1 MKTTDTDG
9 LYYADKRLEEPL
21 APSHLVLEAGEEGF
35 CFSVRDASGARLA
48 GGLELAYPAS
58 EVRLLEQVVRF
69 FETTAPFSGL
79 AWERVDVIRLDD
91 RFTVVPRAFF
101 DPEKKADLLAFALG
115 GMPDRP
121 VCARQVGDAVC
132 LFPEQTGWESIFS
145 SDSWLEQHHSA
156 GNIPGFGAQQC
167 RQRSVHLNVAPGFVQ
182 AVVLEGGRSVLVN
195 GFPLPGMDVT
205 TCCLLVATDTQTREA
220 EADLCFTARRR
231 CFCSCAGGWSGI
243 RDGIVFA
250 RRLGGELFYSGVGFL
265 WRIMIGTMY

>member
-21 APSHLVLEAGEEGF
+21 APCHLVLEAGEEGF
-35 CFSVRDASGARLA
+35 CFSVRDASGARLAA

-132 LFPEQTGWESIFS
+132 LFPEQTGLGEYFS
-145 SDSWLEQHHSA
+145 SRTARWNSTIARKYSWLWRA
-156 GNIPGFGAQQC
+156 AM
-167 RQRSVHLNVAPGFVQ
+167 L
-182 AVVLEGGRSVLVN
+182 
-195 GFPLPGMDVT
+195 
-205 TCCLLVATDTQTREA
+205 
-220 EADLCFTARRR
+220 RRAAA
-231 CFCSCAGGWSGI
+231 CI
-243 RDGIVFA
+243 
-250 RRLGGELFYSGVGFL
+250 
-265 WRIMIGTMY
+265 